1 MEDLKKIQEF
11 FSKPLEEGKQ
21 LDQADFNKVVKAVEQ
36 TGHPVT
42 VLFVPKFNEIEV
54 LTGMDAPDDMLRDLS
69 NAVDSLGY
77 GRNDIIIAGDSSN
90 LSRREYSD
98 IFRVN
103 GGHQDYFEESVNENK
118 PVAKETINTRH
129 IEDHEYMA
137 AKIQK
142 AMNDL
147 DRSSKDYESK
157 LYRLQQ
163 ARKANNKGDF
173 KMAMKIMKPFLA
185 PVNEMDMNDPILM
198 KMRAAKDKLA
208 KMRAANAGDDGND
221 KFFDNAKK
229 LAFLKKER
237 AQLMRDMEQEAEPE
251 GGPIANEYGNKL
263 NRIDAAI
270 AKLSGRKEMTYDQAI
285 AEGFKD
291 YLGYSSVEVSR
302 PTQSQVD
309 RFFTLTQNE
318 THYLN
323 SKPVEGQEK
332 TFNKMEVEPWDEYDL
347 SNWNALVKKAKAKG
361 KSLDEVTGS
370 KVEVVLSNQILDF
383 LQQRNLI
390 TGVNAQKVHKDLT
403 AFIKNIKIN
412 TNANL
417 NENNSYARV
426 SMPRFKKDKNN
437 PNFLNVYIDY
447 DLGPGGS
454 SIALGKETMTGQ
466 IRRESAAEAM
476 RLAGDVARDLEAEYN
491 LEDIDIQDLEN
502 GKVRI
507 FAVSDDFIN
516 MDPNMLGESLN
527 ENLNPEV
534 SNAVNRFIKAMA
546 KRYDYREQDAVY
558 AIMAALK
565 QRKFDGLNESQEED
579 EEEEVDYS
587 NISSLEDEL
596 RRLRRWSSQYGSKG
610 ADSKIEYL
618 EQRIEYLKSN
628 PLTVAEKVIA
638 QLKEAKPGLWANINA
653 KQERGEKPSHGNSDA
668 FKSAVK
674 AGKKINKLNED
685 EEDQFATEL
694 DGFADQLAA
703 EIKNELEDHK
713 EEIQK
718 SDKELNEAAV
728 TVGIIGYIL
737 LSNTVANMLS
747 KFAKNQFAKHNFGK
761 GEEAA
766 KKIYDFTHKNEE
778 AFKAPIRRIVGLFT
792 KDEKKKKMIS
802 DILYAIVILLM
813 AGQAGGNAVGYIK
826 KAGYIKGGLYGLKAA
841 VKGTEVA
848 QILKGVVADAVS

>member
-90 LSRREYSD
+90 LSRKEYSD

-302 PTQSQVD
+302 PTQDQVD

-361 KSLDEVTGS
+361 KSLDEATGS

-426 SMPRFKKDKNN
+426 SMPRFVKDKNN

-516 MDPNMLGESLN
+516 MDPNMLGEIKES
-527 ENLNPEV
+527 LNPEV
-534 SNAVNRFIKAMA
+534 SRDVNRYIARTA
-546 KRYDYREQDAVY
+546 KRYDYSEQDAVY

-565 QRKFDGLNESQEED
+565 QRKFDGVNESQEED

>member
-302 PTQSQVD
+302 PTQDQVD

-347 SNWNALVKKAKAKG
+347 SNWNALVRKAKAKG
-361 KSLDEVTGS
+361 KSLDEATGS

-426 SMPRFKKDKNN
+426 SMPSYVKDKKF
-437 PNFLNVYIDY
+437 PNFLYVNIEY

-546 KRYDYREQDAVY
+546 KRYDYSEQDAVY

-685 EEDQFATEL
+685 EEDQFAAEL

-703 EIKNELEDHK
+703 EIKDELEDHK

-718 SDKELNEAAV
+718 SDKELNEIV
-728 TVGIIGYIL
+728 GVVGIIGYIL

-778 AFKAPIRRIVGLFT
+778 AFKAPIRTNSRFI
-792 KDEKKKKMIS
+792 
-802 DILYAIVILLM
+802 Y
-813 AGQAGGNAVGYIK
+813 
-826 KAGYIKGGLYGLKAA
+826 
-841 VKGTEVA
+841 
-848 QILKGVVADAVS
+848 